1 MTNKRIYNFFLF
13 LSTLTRSLVEVFS
26 VILLYNKGYSIN
38 NILFFLLVMY
48 LSGILVNYLSLII
61 NYKVVLVFSILLY
74 GVSYIYLSFMG
85 NNLINLIVFAV
96 ILSFSSYSYHAIR
109 HSLAL
114 YLIDYNEGK
123 NINKFLIITYI
134 AVMISNVIGIFL
146 IEKLPILVT
155 GIVILV
161 LSFISVVPVL
171 KLKNIKKEKINLSKV
186 AIPRNKIFFNIL
198 EQFKVILLELQPLYL
213 YIYVKKSIS
222 YVGTFNIL
230 INLASLIVMLFIS
243 KRVTNKYFRY
253 VNILLGIVL
262 IFKFNI
268 DNSII
273 LLFIAL
279 LEGIGIKLYEKFS
292 LNNLYDVK
300 RSNINSYLIVEEF
313 IFFITKSVL
322 MVVFILLVRDLKLI
336 LYICILG
343 IVISG
348 FYIRDKS

>member
-1 MTNKRIYNFFLF
+1 M
-13 LSTLTRSLVEVFS
+13 
-26 VILLYNKGYSIN
+26 
-38 NILFFLLVMY
+38 
-48 LSGILVNYLSLII
+48 
-61 NYKVVLVFSILLY
+61 
-74 GVSYIYLSFMG
+74 
-85 NNLINLIVFAV
+85 
-96 ILSFSSYSYHAIR
+96 FSS
-109 HSLAL
+109 
-114 YLIDYNEGK
+114 
-123 NINKFLIITYI
+123 
-134 AVMISNVIGIFL
+134 
-146 IEKLPILVT
+146 
-155 GIVILV
+155 
-161 LSFISVVPVL
+161 
-171 KLKNIKKEKINLSKV
+171 
-186 AIPRNKIFFNIL
+186 
-198 EQFKVILLELQPLYL
+198 
-213 YIYVKKSIS
+213 
-222 YVGTFNIL
+222 FNIL

-273 LLFIAL
+273 LLLIAL

>member
-1 MTNKRIYNFFLF
+1 
-13 LSTLTRSLVEVFS
+13 
-26 VILLYNKGYSIN
+26 
-38 NILFFLLVMY
+38 
-48 LSGILVNYLSLII
+48 
-61 NYKVVLVFSILLY
+61 
-74 GVSYIYLSFMG
+74 
-85 NNLINLIVFAV
+85 
-96 ILSFSSYSYHAIR
+96 
-109 HSLAL
+109 
-114 YLIDYNEGK
+114 
-123 NINKFLIITYI
+123 
-134 AVMISNVIGIFL
+134 MISNVIGIFL

-186 AIPRNKIFFNIL
+186 SIPRDKVFFNIL

-253 VNILLGIVL
+253 INILLGIVL

-273 LLFIAL
+273 LLLIAL